1 MTSTPKPRNAR
12 NICLGVS
19 LGVVCG
25 VHQDFI
31 EDFVQRRD
39 LEPKKGGNVGPLDLK
54 KHGNSYPLVNIEKTM
69 ENHHV

>member
-1 MTSTPKPRNAR
+1 MTSTPKPRNAPGY
-12 NICLGVS
+12 LYLAVS

-39 LEPKKGGNVGPLDLK
+39 LEPIIWEGTAGTVGPLDLK
-54 KHGNSYPLVNIEKTM
+54 KHGNSYPAW
-69 ENHHV
+69 

>member
-12 NICLGVS
+12 DIYLGVS

-39 LEPKKGGNVGPLDLK
+39 LEPKKGGTLDRWTSRNMATVTLW
-54 KHGNSYPLVNIEKTM
+54 
-69 ENHHV
+69 